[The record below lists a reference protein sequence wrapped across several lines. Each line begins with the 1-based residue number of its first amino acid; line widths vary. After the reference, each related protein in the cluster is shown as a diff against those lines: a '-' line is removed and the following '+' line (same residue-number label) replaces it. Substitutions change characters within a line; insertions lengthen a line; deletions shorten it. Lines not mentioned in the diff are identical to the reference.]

1 MMNDEA
7 WSCAFWGI
15 KVLLINSERLARS
28 ENFTIRSIP
37 PRIRIKTVAN
47 RALHTWGRFDFETSD
62 VNQPLPS
69 TCLWVVALQVWRQD
83 THTHTHLKSFKQNY
97 HELSVSALG
106 QAECMERASTC
117 FAHIWSPN
125 SPSFFGSGGPCQCGV
140 AKSCHVFPNFDNSL
154 TTSLCWT
161 SIVSPFM
168 DHTRLR
174 MQFRLFQKQTHR
186 HIVWTE
192 NYKYV

>member
-1 MMNDEA
+1 MGSFWLWNVRREP
-7 WSCAFWGI
+7 AFTFNVSVSGCSAG
-15 KVLLINSERLARS
+15 L
-28 ENFTIRSIP
+28 
-37 PRIRIKTVAN
+37 KTRHA
-47 RALHTWGRFDFETSD
+47 
-62 VNQPLPS
+62 
-69 TCLWVVALQVWRQD
+69 
-83 THTHTHLKSFKQNY
+83 HTHTRLKSFKQNY

>member
-1 MMNDEA
+1 MNDEA

-125 SPSFFGSGGPCQCGV
+125 SPSFFWFWWSMSMWSCQVMSCLSKLWQFSNNFIVLNFNCFTFHGSYTFAHAVQ
-140 AKSCHVFPNFDNSL
+140 
-154 TTSLCWT
+154 
-161 SIVSPFM
+161 IV
-168 DHTRLR
+168 
-174 MQFRLFQKQTHR
+174 
-186 HIVWTE
+186 
-192 NYKYV
+192 